1 MTRIS
6 AYLGLFLLLLL
17 QCDVQKETVD
27 NGSPFLTI
35 EPTEIQS
42 LVADMSFEEKIGQLL
57 ILETT
62 LGPELNEDSIYAY
75 ARNNQISG
83 VILSGLDVIQYMRIV
98 DNCTAFGKNSFV
110 HGTREN
116 VSICNQFANTQTFPS
131 LAAIQACQNDSLLR
145 NTYDIFEKQLHAFNF
160 DFVIGPNISTSN
172 EGRSF
177 DARNYATDER
187 SVKTNAYTQ
196 FNRFSKNDVFSFA
209 NSLDQFIDV
218 KNDSTKVDNPSL
230 DLLDNLNKRGLSG
243 LMVGR
248 SFFQDERFDNQAF
261 DFLKEHLHQEI
272 GFEGLLIGEAEV
284 GNLINLLTAGLDMF
298 IVKDVKTINKRF
310 KELYESGFLTDII
323 LDEKVARVLKAKEWI
338 QENKKDR
345 NMDVEAANYLA
356 HYEEYD
362 FLIRSLEE
370 QSIALTNNHK
380 FLLPFKEIGTKKFTI
395 QNVGKFDAR
404 LFTATFKK
412 FANFE
417 FFDRFDHVNEVL
429 DLSDLQQRLGDVNV
443 FLYDGAALTSAQ
455 RQEFIDKLNSLEN
468 ANTVVINFGDP
479 AFLAPFKKSISS
491 LQIFDNTQYTQSG
504 AAQLLFGG
512 YSTTAKILA
521 DVNDFIEGGTRN
533 RLIKTRLKYADPREV
548 GIDPTDLVG
557 IDAIV
562 NTAIDDKAIPGCQVL
577 VAKEGKIIYS
587 KGFGYQ
593 TYDNISEIET
603 DHLYDLAS
611 ITKVASTTL
620 GIMKLEEQG
629 KLDLKDRLK
638 NSIEISNSSRLK
650 NIYLRDLLLHRSNL
664 QPNMPISDF
673 VGVEDSL
680 LVTCNDLYCQK
691 KTAVHAKAVAK
702 DFYINNEKISTLWD
716 NVYKLKPYKKS
727 KYRYSDVNFN
737 ILQKVIENKAKRGLN
752 NYIDR
757 EFYTRLGLRN
767 CAYNPHETNPMTKL
781 VPTEFDKKW
790 RKQILRGFVHDES
803 AAIQGGV
810 AGNAGLFSNAEDL
823 AYLFQMLLNGGDYG
837 GRRFLKKETIDKFV
851 TPPYYSKRGYGFD
864 KPRGRYTESCS
875 AKASKKT
882 YGHSGFTGTCVWVD
896 PETELVYIFLSNRIY
911 PSIDNRKLFKE
922 KYRGRIHSVIYDAID
937 SYQWVTPDPEKP
949 NIKTKLIQS

>member
-1 MTRIS
+1 MIRIS

-17 QCDVQKETVD
+17 QCDVQQEAVD

-42 LVADMSFEEKIGQLL
+42 LVIDMSFEEKIGQLL
-57 ILETT
+57 ILETS
-62 LGPELNEDSIYAY
+62 LGPSINEDSIYNY
-75 ARNNQISG
+75 VKRNQISG
-83 VILSGLDVIQYMRIV
+83 VILSDLDVIQYMRIV
-98 DNCTAFGKNSFV
+98 DNCTAFGKKSFL

-116 VSICNQFANTQTFPS
+116 VNVCNQFANTPRFPS
-131 LAAIQACQNDSLLR
+131 LASMQTCQNDSLVQ
-145 NTYDIFEKQLHAFNF
+145 NAFTVFEKQLHAFNF
-160 DFVIGPNISTSN
+160 DFAIGPNISTSN
-172 EGRSF
+172 VNRDF
-177 DARNYATDER
+177 DAGNYAGSEKD
-187 SVKTNAYTQ
+187 VKREAQRQ
-196 FNRFSKNDVFSFA
+196 FNRYNSNGVFSFA

-218 KNDSTKVDNPSL
+218 TNDSIAVDYPSL
-230 DLLDNLNKRGLSG
+230 VILDNLIKRGMSG
-243 LMVGR
+243 LMVGD
-248 SFFQDERFDNQAF
+248 SFFEDEKFDKQPF
-261 DFLKEHLHQEI
+261 DFLKEYLHQEI
-272 GFEGLLIGEAEV
+272 EYEGLLIGHGNG
-284 GNLINLLTAGLDMF
+284 GNLVDLLTAGLDMF
-298 IVKDVKTINKRF
+298 IINDVEQITKRF
-310 KELYESGFLTDII
+310 RDLYDSGFLTDAI
-323 LDEKVARVLKAKEWI
+323 LDEKVARILKTKEWI
-338 QENKKDR
+338 KDHKKSR
-345 NMDVEAANYLA
+345 NMDVEGANYLA
-356 HYEEYD
+356 HYDEYD
-362 FLIRSLEE
+362 FMIRSLEE
-370 QSIALTNNHK
+370 QSIALSNNYK
-380 FLLPFKEIGTKKFTI
+380 FLLPFKEIGVKKFTI
-395 QNVGKFDAR
+395 QNLGKFDAT

-412 FANFE
+412 FADFE
-417 FFDRFDHVNEVL
+417 FFDRFDHVNNVL

-443 FLYDGAALTSAQ
+443 FLYDGAALTVAQ
-455 RQEFIDKLNSLEN
+455 RQEFIDKINSLKD
-468 ANTVVINFGDP
+468 AKTVVVNFGDP
-479 AFLAPFKKSISS
+479 AYLAPFHKSISS

-512 YSTTAKILA
+512 FTSNTRILA
-521 DVNDFIEGGTRN
+521 DVNEFIKSGN
-533 RLIKTRLKYADPREV
+533 RHRILKTRLKFADPREV

-562 NTAIDDKAIPGCQVL
+562 NTAIAEQAIPGCQVL
-577 VAKEGKIIYS
+577 VAKEGNIIYS

-593 TYDNISEIET
+593 TYDKVSEIET
-603 DHLYDLAS
+603 DHIYDLAS

-629 KLDLKDRLK
+629 KLNLKDRLK
-638 NSIEISNSSRLK
+638 NSLDISTKSRLK

-680 LVTCNDLYCQK
+680 LMNCNDLYCQQ
-691 KTAVHAKAVAK
+691 KTPVHAKAVAK
-702 DFYINNEKISTLWD
+702 DFYISTEKIKTLWE
-716 NVYKLKPYKKS
+716 NVYSLKPYKKS

-737 ILQKVIENKAKRGLN
+737 ILQKVIENKAKKGLN

-757 EFYTRLGLRN
+757 EFYERIGLRN

-790 RKQILRGFVHDES
+790 RKQVIRGFVHDES

-823 AYLFQMLLNGGDYG
+823 AYLFQMLLNGGTYG
-837 GRRFLKKETIDKFV
+837 GRKFLKKETIDKFV

-864 KPRGRYTESCS
+864 KPRGKYTESCS

-922 KYRGRIHSVIYDAID
+922 KYRGRVHSVIYNALE
-937 SYQWVTPDPEKP
+937 SYKWVMPDPDQP
-949 NIKTKLIQS
+949 SIDDKLIQS